1 MRIGEVLLRLGTISD
16 AQLEDGLRAQV
27 MWGGRLGT
35 NLVDL
40 GYLQLDDLSRALGR
54 VHDLP
59 AALESHFAR
68 ADRELQQQLH
78 ADLAVKYDCVPLVRA
93 GKHIVIASS
102 APLDD
107 KAVALVAGQLDI
119 NRHMIVQSIAAE
131 MRIRFQL
138 ERVYGIV
145 RDQRF
150 LRSRGTTEQ
159 SQLFRLPALAV
170 TGRVKRSL
178 ETDPLKPS
186 ITLDVPPESPRVK
199 DASAERRRY
208 LHTLADMLAMRADG
222 PTGMARVERL
232 KMADPS
238 RSLAIGS
245 TPMPKI
251 DLAVIADSL
260 PEALSDIE
268 LSRNRDELARR
279 VIGTVGRFVP
289 ESRSALLLMIRGE
302 AAVSWTS
309 FCRDGMELP
318 PLAVP
323 LDQPGLIAAVM
334 KRREVSRGAA
344 GDLQPVDHLLL
355 ASLGVQYGD
364 LVVAPVSI
372 AGHVIGT
379 IVLATEPRAALASLN
394 AITTV
399 TSAAFTRLMRT
410 AARDVQ
416 SAPSIAL
423 ASPAPA

>member
-1 MRIGEVLLRLGTISD
+1 MRVGEVLLRVGAISE

-40 GYLQLDDLSRALGR
+40 GYLQLDDLSKALGR

-59 AALESHFAR
+59 AALESHFVR
-68 ADRELQQQLH
+68 ADRELQQKLPV
-78 ADLAVKYDCVPLVRA
+78 DLAVKYECLPLVGA
-93 GKHIVIASS
+93 GKRIVIATS

-107 KAVALVAGQLDI
+107 KAIALIAGQLDI

-145 RDQRF
+145 RGQRF
-150 LRSRGTTEQ
+150 LRSHGTTEQ
-159 SQLFRLPALAV
+159 SQLFRLPALAM
-170 TGRVKRSL
+170 TGRVQRSL
-178 ETDPLKPS
+178 DSDPLNPS
-186 ITLDVPPESPRVK
+186 ITLEVPPDPPRVQ
-199 DASAERRRY
+199 DSSAERRRY

-222 PTGMARVERL
+222 PSGMARVERL
-232 KMADPS
+232 KVAGPA
-238 RSLAIGS
+238 RALAIGS

-260 PEALSDIE
+260 PEAISDIE

-279 VIGTVGRFVP
+279 VIGTVARFVP
-289 ESRSALLLMIRGE
+289 ESRSALLLVIRGE

-323 LDQPGLIAAVM
+323 LDHPGLIAAVT
-334 KRREVSRGAA
+334 KLRAVSRGAA

-355 ASLGVQYGD
+355 ASLGVQSGD
-364 LVVAPVSI
+364 LVVAPLTIS
-372 AGHVIGT
+372 GHVIGT

-394 AITTV
+394 AITTA

-410 AARDVQ
+410 AAR
-416 SAPSIAL
+416 S
-423 ASPAPA
+423 